1 MVICSF
7 FLRLLRYIR
16 CKSCLISS
24 RKWQE
29 SLAYLFFF
37 ARGNDNMHSP
47 PKPGGN
53 GSPQRL
59 NEGPLRRLFMIM
71 TPIMP
76 RGEWHARPGIYR
88 NAIGKKRGL
97 QLDSLSH
104 SFTRACIWQILCVNK
119 GVRDLRTRW
128 GPQTF
133 LSLSSA
139 FYPHTDLTLS
149 LLAQMILPLLASY
162 SYVSLP
168 VQMCSSF
175 LGVFFN
181 LKNGTQTTRK
191 WNPFSCCRPSHLNVQ
206 QVPIS
211 HLTSLYLD
219 PGMEPP
225 NCTCNLWS
233 GCG

>member
-1 MVICSF
+1 
-7 FLRLLRYIR
+7 
-16 CKSCLISS
+16 
-24 RKWQE
+24 
-29 SLAYLFFF
+29 
-37 ARGNDNMHSP
+37 MHSP
-47 PKPGGN
+47 PKPRGN

-97 QLDSLSH
+97 QLGSLSH

-119 GVRDLRTRW
+119 EVLRTRW

-133 LSLSSA
+133 RSPSSA
-139 FYPHTDLTLS
+139 FYPHTNLTLS
-149 LLAQMILPLLASY
+149 LLTHMQTKWFYTLLASY

-168 VQMCSSF
+168 VQMCSIF
-175 LGVFFN
+175 FFVFFFN
-181 LKNGTQTTRK
+181 LENGTQTTRK

-225 NCTCNLWS
+225 NCTNLWS
-233 GCG
+233 SCSSSSLIWTPGSLTVDTP

>member
-1 MVICSF
+1 
-7 FLRLLRYIR
+7 
-16 CKSCLISS
+16 
-24 RKWQE
+24 
-29 SLAYLFFF
+29 
-37 ARGNDNMHSP
+37 MHSP

-59 NEGPLRRLFMIM
+59 NEGPSRRLFMIM

-97 QLDSLSH
+97 QLGSLSH
-104 SFTRACIWQILCVNK
+104 SFTRACIWQILCVK

-133 LSLSSA
+133 LSPSSA
-139 FYPHTDLTLS
+139 FYPHTNLTLS
-149 LLAQMILPLLASY
+149 LLTHMQLKWFYP
-162 SYVSLP
+162 SLHPIHMFRSLCKCVP
-168 VQMCSSF
+168 VF
-175 LGVFFN
+175 FFFFFFN
-181 LKNGTQTTRK
+181 LENGTQTTRK

-225 NCTCNLWS
+225 NCTNLWS
-233 GCG
+233 SRGQSSSSLIWTPGSLTVDTP